1 MTGEELQPFFNISLN
16 SGALPRVLGEKL
28 TEEEYAL
35 LSERVQAA
43 IEAAYD
49 AGVEAERKYAIALCE
64 YWAGEWNEIY
74 KSSKNKI
81 AYHQI
86 GTAVWSI
93 GKKIADHELLP

>member
-28 TEEEYAL
+28 TEGEYQL

-43 IEAAYD
+43 IKAAYE
-49 AGVEAERKYAIALCE
+49 AGAEAERKHAVALCQK
-64 YWAGEWNEIY
+64 WAREWNEVY
-74 KSSKNKI
+74 KGDKKI

-86 GTAVWSI
+86 GTAVWAI
-93 GKKIADHELLP
+93 GKKIADHEPL

>member
-1 MTGEELQPFFNISLN
+1 MTNEELQPFFNISLN

-49 AGVEAERKYAIALCE
+49 AGVDAERKRAVGLCE
-64 YWAGEWNEIY
+64 ERRKRVLNDPRDPSWTEHFA
-74 KSSKNKI
+74 
-81 AYHQI
+81 
-86 GTAVWSI
+86 
-93 GKKIADHELLP
+93 ELANAIRA